1 MKLTRGQFVFQ
12 TFKKLPASTHGAGG
26 EGRHEAGRRE
36 SLGKHWAG
44 RREAE
49 ERQKRGMARKDFS
62 LN

>member
-1 MKLTRGQFVFQ
+1 MEQ
-12 TFKKLPASTHGAGG
+12 AGKG
-26 EGRHEAGRRE
+26 GMRQAEG
-36 SLGKHWAG
+36 SHWAG